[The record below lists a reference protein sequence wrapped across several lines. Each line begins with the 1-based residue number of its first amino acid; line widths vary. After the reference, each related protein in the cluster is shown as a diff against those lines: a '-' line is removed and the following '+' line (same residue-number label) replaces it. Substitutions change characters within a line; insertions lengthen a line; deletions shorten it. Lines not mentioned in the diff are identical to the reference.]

1 MAFLSAREAA
11 ALLSDIDPA
20 GAELV
25 MVKRAGQV
33 VHLRLEPR
41 AGRPVIVEG
50 GMKTSFVVDLL
61 NNFEPTFKSSRSHS
75 EDLISKYVV
84 ETEAPRG

>member
-1 MAFLSAREAA
+1 MATFLSAREAA
-11 ALLSDIDPA
+11 AFLSDMDPA

-25 MVKRAGQV
+25 MVRRAGQV

-50 GMKTSFVVDLL
+50 GMKTAFVVDLL
-61 NNFEPTFKSSRSHS
+61 NNASVRSWRTHF

-84 ETEAPRG
+84 ETEVPRG